1 MFLFPTAGAKQNVYD
16 REARV
21 YSATLPC
28 ASITLIKFQGVISA
42 DYLLKV
48 STPSVC
54 GHACCISLADYRWL
68 AVGSVSA
75 RLVCSANVVQ
85 PLLQIYVWACAR

>member
-1 MFLFPTAGAKQNVYD
+1 MFLFSTAGAKQNGYGY
-16 REARV
+16 EACM

-42 DYLLKV
+42 DYLLTV

-54 GHACCISLADYRWL
+54 GHA
-68 AVGSVSA
+68 
-75 RLVCSANVVQ
+75 
-85 PLLQIYVWACAR
+85 